1 MGVKTCQGTTL
12 EAAEKLGFLSFR
24 RGAEESLLCRE
35 TLRSIVFEFI
45 RILRRGDTYQGPTQE
60 AAEKHCYFFHFC
72 CRDVFRGACC
82 LFFLLFSYFVPALE
96 QLCNTLRLADHT
108 AGSNF
113 LMRTKLQAAAAN

>member
-1 MGVKTCQGTTL
+1 MVAIDFLDWDTCQGTDL
-12 EAAEKLGFLSFR
+12 QLAEKLVVC
-24 RGAEESLLCRE
+24 E
-35 TLRSIVFEFI
+35 
-45 RILRRGDTYQGPTQE
+45 DMYQGPTKE

-82 LFFLLFSYFVPALE
+82 LCFLLFSYFVPALE

>member
-1 MGVKTCQGTTL
+1 MLGLTVLQLKRLRKNIYLCAPL
-12 EAAEKLGFLSFR
+12 LPSAERKCCLS
-24 RGAEESLLCRE
+24 A
-35 TLRSIVFEFI
+35 
-45 RILRRGDTYQGPTQE
+45 TYGPTKE

-82 LFFLLFSYFVPALE
+82 LCFLLFSYFVSALE